1 MRYSA
6 HTSDTACQARPRA
19 GFTVVEIVVAIM
31 VLVGGMLVM
40 ASIMGSTAQLQR
52 LTSSRA
58 EITTLAEAK
67 IEELRAYGMAATTD
81 PLRQQLALG
90 GSVTTPTAGYR
101 DTVLNVRGKKYA
113 RSWAITEDVA
123 KTRRVTVRVRP
134 TVDTKNDMK
143 WADFSTLIWLQ

>member
-1 MRYSA
+1 MISSTRFTETA
-6 HTSDTACQARPRA
+6 RQSDHKA
-19 GFTVVEIVVAIM
+19 GFTVVEVVVAIM

-67 IEELRAYGMAATTD
+67 IEELRAYGMASATD
-81 PLRQQLALG
+81 PLRAKIALG
-90 GSVTTPTAGYR
+90 GSITAPAAGYR
-101 DTVLNVRGKKYA
+101 DTVLNVRGKAYA
-113 RSWAITEDVA
+113 RAWAITEDVA

-134 TVDTKNDMK
+134 VVDTKNDMK
-143 WADFSTLIWLQ
+143 WSDYSTLIWLQ

>member
-1 MRYSA
+1 MISSTHLSMPSR
-6 HTSDTACQARPRA
+6 QPRQKA

-67 IEELRAYGMAATTD
+67 IEELRAYGMASATD
-81 PLRQQLALG
+81 PLRTKVALG
-90 GSVTTPTAGYR
+90 GSITAPAVGYR
-101 DTVLNVRGKKYA
+101 DTVLNVRGKQYA
-113 RSWAITEDVA
+113 RAWAITEDVA

-134 TVDTKNDMK
+134 VVDTKNDMK
-143 WADFSTLIWLQ
+143 WSDFSTLIWLQ